1 MQEMN
6 RFHIKAYQ
14 QHQGVVVVVVVV
26 VHSTSSQIMLMVSL
40 VVGRRGQ

>member
-14 QHQGVVVVVVVV
+14 QHQGVVVVV